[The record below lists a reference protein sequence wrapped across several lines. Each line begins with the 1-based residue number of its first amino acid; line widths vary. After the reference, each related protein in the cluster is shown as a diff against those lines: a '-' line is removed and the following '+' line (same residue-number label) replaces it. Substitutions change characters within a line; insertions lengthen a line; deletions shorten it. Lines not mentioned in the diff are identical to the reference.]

1 MQLPLVC
8 WFQVIQYNVTIY
20 NGAEVVI
27 TTSQRLIYW
36 EQQIVSMSF
45 EPVSELITNYTVTM
59 LFEAFAGN
67 NTHISAPVQLSETIT
82 CTRAAGTGTVSPT
95 RKSDTSDGLL
105 VIIGNN
111 C

>member
-36 EQQIVSMSF
+36 EQHIVSMSF
-45 EPVSELITNYTVTM
+45 EPVSELITNFISRCYVV
-59 LFEAFAGN
+59 AKCN
-67 NTHISAPVQLSETIT
+67 IKHIALLKSHIALPKSHIALTTKRPSGIIKLNI
-82 CTRAAGTGTVSPT
+82 VS
-95 RKSDTSDGLL
+95 
-105 VIIGNN
+105 
-111 C
+111 